1 MFYEF
6 SNERIGDI
14 YNISK
19 ETDFNNLIYY
29 FKGSN
34 IAPINFIGFKGQMHI
49 HNEIIDGDTTIQKIE
64 EDQKDF
70 KSKLNE
76 TTTGNPKH
84 KLIRYNENCRK

>member
-29 FKGSN
+29 FKGPH
-34 IAPINFIGFKGQMHI
+34 IVPINFVVFTGPMHI
-49 HNEIIDGDTTIQKIE
+49 HNEIMNGDTTIK
-64 EDQKDF
+64 K
-70 KSKLNE
+70 
-76 TTTGNPKH
+76 T
-84 KLIRYNENCRK
+84 